1 MVTKPVYLDPVID
14 SMLRILIALAAEVY
28 VLRDRQRA
36 LEELLQARGLIHHEE
51 VERSTPEKMETWRR
65 DRDAF
70 MARLFETIK
79 PDSE

>member
-1 MVTKPVYLDPVID
+1 MVTKPVYLDPVSD

-36 LEELLQARGLIHHEE
+36 LGELLQARGLIHQEE
-51 VERSTPEKMETWRR
+51 IEQSTPEKTEIWWR

-70 MARLFETIK
+70 MARLFKTIE
-79 PDSE
+79 PEY